1 MGTYIVSTW
10 QITTFSPLTAFLCEC
25 KLNNWSTWRMR
36 ISVDWMS
43 WMEKKAVKKTLAPL
57 ASLVTLFEPNN
68 MLWIMNESFGERS
81 GTSSHNDNVNCFQKG
96 KSKMNPEVNLKND
109 AMWYDSKTIGERT
122 YFHSSRMWQVRR
134 QTKKLLKRYIVRD
147 YFFIMLLEVVIGCKI
162 MWNSENKTIHS
173 YRINWK

>member
-1 MGTYIVSTW
+1 
-10 QITTFSPLTAFLCEC
+10 
-25 KLNNWSTWRMR
+25 
-36 ISVDWMS
+36 
-43 WMEKKAVKKTLAPL
+43 
-57 ASLVTLFEPNN
+57 
-68 MLWIMNESFGERS
+68 
-81 GTSSHNDNVNCFQKG
+81 
-96 KSKMNPEVNLKND
+96 MNPEVNLKND

-173 YRINWK
+173 YRIN